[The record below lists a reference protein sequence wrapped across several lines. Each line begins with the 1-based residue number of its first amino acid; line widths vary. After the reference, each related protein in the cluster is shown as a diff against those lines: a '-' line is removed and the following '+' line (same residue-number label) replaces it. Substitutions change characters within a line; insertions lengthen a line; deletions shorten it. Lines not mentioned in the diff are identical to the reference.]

1 MSLTPDGIISAAIDF
16 LRVYVVSNVITLLI
30 AFLSV
35 AFGIWAVNRRRD
47 FHLKAALRAEVIANR
62 GVSKSLVEYVNQQI
76 GSETTVQPM
85 PRYYNAAYTEYKR
98 AGLTIRLKEKIAEE
112 LANLYLYQD
121 SVNEAGS
128 RQEDLA
134 YGPSSAFPNSS
145 SLRIQNLQYISDTV
159 HNVIVPYFDRLRD
172 VGL

>member
-1 MSLTPDGIISAAIDF
+1 MSLTPDGIISATIDF
-16 LRVYVVSNVITLLI
+16 LKVYVISNVITLII
-30 AFLSV
+30 ALLVVS
-35 AFGIWAVNRRRD
+35 FGLWAANRRRD
-47 FHLKAALRAEVIANR
+47 FLLRAALRAEVIANR
-62 GVSKSLVEYVNQQI
+62 GVSKSLVDYVNNQI

-85 PRYYNAAYTEYKR
+85 PRYYNSAYAEYKK
-98 AGLTIRLKEKIAEE
+98 AGLTIRLKERIAEE

-134 YGPSSAFPNSS
+134 YGPSSAFPNAS